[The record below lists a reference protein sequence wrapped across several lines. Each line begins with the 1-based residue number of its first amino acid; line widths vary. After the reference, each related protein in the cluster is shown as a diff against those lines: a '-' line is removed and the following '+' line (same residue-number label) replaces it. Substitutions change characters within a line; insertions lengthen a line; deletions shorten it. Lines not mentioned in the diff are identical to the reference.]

1 MTRMESTV
9 FPGQLAGGD
18 AEGADGRA
26 ARALEEELWRRMSNE
41 GDEDARDELIVAY
54 RPLVFWLA
62 RKFRVRPSSYQ
73 DLIQEGMV
81 ALIRAVDK
89 FEPERHLRFTTYAFY
104 RIKGQMVNF
113 LQRSELKAPV
123 PVDDEYLM
131 PEDSFAPDSFET
143 LIAVSEEMHRLPAK
157 EEEIVK
163 ALLVEGQDAKDVA
176 RKRGIDISHVYRL
189 KRNGVAKLRK
199 WLGPEGDATNRA

>member
-1 MTRMESTV
+1 M
-9 FPGQLAGGD
+9 
-18 AEGADGRA
+18 
-26 ARALEEELWRRMSNE
+26 
-41 GDEDARDELIVAY
+41 
-54 RPLVFWLA
+54 
-62 RKFRVRPSSYQ
+62 
-73 DLIQEGMV
+73 
-81 ALIRAVDK
+81 
-89 FEPERHLRFTTYAFY
+89 
-104 RIKGQMVNF
+104 
-113 LQRSELKAPV
+113 
-123 PVDDEYLM
+123 DDEYLM

-199 WLGPEGDATNRA
+199 WLGPEGDATNGA